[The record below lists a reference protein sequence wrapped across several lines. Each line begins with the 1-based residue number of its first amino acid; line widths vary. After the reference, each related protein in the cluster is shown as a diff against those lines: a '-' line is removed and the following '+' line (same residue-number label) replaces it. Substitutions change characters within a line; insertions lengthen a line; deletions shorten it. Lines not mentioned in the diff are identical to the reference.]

1 MSERP
6 ATRRGVLSAVS
17 SIFDPPGLLSPF
29 VLEGKRIL
37 QELCKQRTSWD
48 EKIPDNLLPRWEKW
62 QRNLPLLNALQL
74 RRCYKP
80 QVFGKI
86 KTVELHNFSDASS
99 YGYGQCSY
107 LRLVDDQ
114 NRIYCTLVMAKSR
127 VAPLKPIT
135 IPRLELTAALVSA
148 KIGDFLQKELEYDEM
163 KIFYWT
169 DSKVVLGYIAN
180 DARRFHVFV
189 SNRVQ
194 QIRDLTSPSQWRYV
208 DTKSNPA
215 DFASRGMSAEDI
227 ISRTE
232 WWNGPKYLWE
242 PIDYDQG
249 YIDDDTAALS
259 HDDPETKKISSFAV
273 QVQEDLVIADRLQ
286 HFSNWHKAKK
296 AVAVCLRFKEK
307 LIAKVH
313 EKTACE
319 GDHTRNHSKENEA
332 SHSPDTPSK
341 GVEVEDLLN
350 AEKEIVK
357 NVQEQAFKSELTIL
371 QSMKEDA
378 VIPNKRSKKLKK
390 ASTLS
395 RLDPFIDCDGIMR
408 VGGRLRHAE
417 LPDNVKHPYILPKK
431 GHVTDLV
438 ICYHH
443 HRIHHQGRG
452 MTLAAIRSSGFGII
466 GGGSAVARHTSK
478 CVTCR
483 KLRAATKTRNGGSA
497 EGSN

>member
-1 MSERP
+1 MTVHLFGATSSPGCANIGLKTTADKYKEEFGNAAASFVRHDFYVDDGLKSVPSPSEAIDLITKTKGLCERGGFRLHKLVSNSKGVLQSFPPEERASGIKDLNLDHEKLPVERALGVQWCVESDTLQFKNEMSERP
-6 ATRRGVLSAVS
+6 ATRRGVLSAIS
-17 SIFDPPGLLSPF
+17 SIFDPLGLLSPF

-208 DTKSNPA
+208 DTKSNSA
-215 DFASRGMSAEDI
+215 DFASRGMSAEYI

-242 PIDYDQG
+242 LIDYDQG

-296 AVAVCLRFKEK
+296 AVAVCLRFKENSSQRSMKK
-307 LIAKVH
+307 LLAKVITR
-313 EKTACE
+313 EIIRKKTKL
-319 GDHTRNHSKENEA
+319 HTAQTHPAKE
-332 SHSPDTPSK
+332 
-341 GVEVEDLLN
+341 
-350 AEKEIVK
+350 
-357 NVQEQAFKSELTIL
+357 
-371 QSMKEDA
+371 
-378 VIPNKRSKKLKK
+378 
-390 ASTLS
+390 S
-395 RLDPFIDCDGIMR
+395 RWKIF
-408 VGGRLRHAE
+408 
-417 LPDNVKHPYILPKK
+417 
-431 GHVTDLV
+431 
-438 ICYHH
+438 
-443 HRIHHQGRG
+443 
-452 MTLAAIRSSGFGII
+452 
-466 GGGSAVARHTSK
+466 
-478 CVTCR
+478 
-483 KLRAATKTRNGGSA
+483 
-497 EGSN
+497 

>member
-1 MSERP
+1 MHDPEDTDKDSVQTHRIVTREVIGGKERTTCQFVLKTRVKEILTPAQVGEMFEFDFNDRDKSSPPLSYNDRLFMKKVEEQIHQRDDGHFEIPLPLKNPEVKLPNNKSQAMSRLNKLKGRFKNDQSYQKDYLTFMERIIKSGYAQHVWLGVQCCFESDTLQFKNEMSERP
-6 ATRRGVLSAVS
+6 ATRLGVLSAVS
-17 SIFDPPGLLSPF
+17 SIFDPLGLLSPF

-37 QELCKQRTSWD
+37 QELCKQGTSWNK
-48 EKIPDNLLPRWEKW
+48 KIPDNLLPRWEKW

-163 KIFYWT
+163 KIFYWM

-215 DFASRGMSAEDI
+215 GFASCGMSAEDI

-232 WWNGPKYLWE
+232 WWDGPKYLWE

-249 YIDDDTAALS
+249 Y
-259 HDDPETKKISSFAV
+259 
-273 QVQEDLVIADRLQ
+273 R
-286 HFSNWHKAKK
+286 
-296 AVAVCLRFKEK
+296 R
-307 LIAKVH
+307 
-313 EKTACE
+313 
-319 GDHTRNHSKENEA
+319 
-332 SHSPDTPSK
+332 
-341 GVEVEDLLN
+341 
-350 AEKEIVK
+350 
-357 NVQEQAFKSELTIL
+357 
-371 QSMKEDA
+371 
-378 VIPNKRSKKLKK
+378 
-390 ASTLS
+390 
-395 RLDPFIDCDGIMR
+395 
-408 VGGRLRHAE
+408 
-417 LPDNVKHPYILPKK
+417 
-431 GHVTDLV
+431 
-438 ICYHH
+438 
-443 HRIHHQGRG
+443 
-452 MTLAAIRSSGFGII
+452 
-466 GGGSAVARHTSK
+466 
-478 CVTCR
+478 
-483 KLRAATKTRNGGSA
+483 
-497 EGSN
+497 